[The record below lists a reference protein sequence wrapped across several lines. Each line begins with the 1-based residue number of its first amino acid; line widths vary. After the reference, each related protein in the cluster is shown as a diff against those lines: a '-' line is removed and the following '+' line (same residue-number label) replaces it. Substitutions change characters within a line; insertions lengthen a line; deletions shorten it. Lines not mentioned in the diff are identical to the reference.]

1 MNTQEIK
8 TFTTNCTA
16 LIEHARIYGIPREES
31 QFVTDKLMAYRL
43 KYIYE
48 NPEKLQ
54 LAKKIDKKGILFN

>member
-43 KYIYE
+43 KYIKQ

>member
-16 LIEHARIYGIPREES
+16 LIEHARIYGIPREKS

-43 KYIYE
+43 KYIKQS
-48 NPEKLQ
+48 PEKLQ